1 MTQRSAREIGARR
14 RAARREHYRARL
26 LGVSEMLELLGVS
39 RRTWQ
44 EWRACGKGPDCYK
57 LPNGRV
63 VCRED
68 DFDRWLESLREEAEV
83 RA

>member
-1 MTQRSAREIGARR
+1 MMRETSRDIAARR
-14 RAARREHYRARL
+14 RAARQVDYRSKL
-26 LGVSEMLELLGVS
+26 LGVAEMLDILGVS

-44 EWRACGKGPDCYK
+44 EWRACGKAPRCYK

-68 DFDRWLESLREEAEV
+68 EFERWLESLLDNTEV
-83 RA
+83 YA